1 MRAFLFMLGLCCAW
15 CASAR
20 AQDEAALG
28 ERGQW
33 LLRGSLGVSARMAK
47 EMRPENAN
55 PRRLGVDTFRL
66 WISPSVSLFVAKD
79 FALGASLSIGMDRN
93 EREDGLQF
101 NATGF
106 GASALFA
113 YRIGLGTE
121 AFILPELGLGAT
133 YVDRSLGGE
142 PTGEFDGGLPP
153 DQWISGSVLHA
164 GLYVPF
170 AVVLG
175 PRFYAGVG
183 PYARLEYASDTATPR
198 GDDWNIGIGI
208 ATEFGTWL

>member
-1 MRAFLFMLGLCCAW
+1 MRAYAFTLGLCCVL
-15 CASAR
+15 CAGVR
-20 AQDEAALG
+20 AQDEAPLG
-28 ERGQW
+28 VPGQW
-33 LLRGSLGVSARMAK
+33 LLAGSLGISARMAK
-47 EMRPENAN
+47 EIHSESAN
-55 PRRLGVDTFRL
+55 PRRLGVDTLRL
-66 WISPSVSLFVAKD
+66 WVSPSASLFVAKD
-79 FALGASLSIGMDRN
+79 FALGASLSFGIDQN

-101 NATGF
+101 DATSF
-106 GASALFA
+106 GVSALFA
-113 YRIGLGTE
+113 YRIGLGPE
-121 AFILPELGLGAT
+121 AFILPELGLGAS

-142 PTGEFDGGLPP
+142 PTGVFDGFS
-153 DQWISGSVLHA
+153 DQWNSGSALHA

-183 PYARLEYASDTATPR
+183 PYVRVEYASDTATPR